1 MINKNIIAF
10 IKGGILVNSKIST
23 CPKDFS
29 ILDRPILGS
38 IIKELQSIGYTL
50 CPEVI
55 WSISDD
61 EIISIWED
69 IKPEI
74 INLLGISD
82 WSPLFPGFPD
92 QVINL
97 SEEEFLTEQ
106 LRVYFDSSYIDK
118 LQEKYKVDK
127 ISSETSSSSLT
138 PLKAITEKEFSSIF
152 TRIVG
157 VNDSITSQDKDILD
171 WYLDNYSD
179 LILPEKI
186 PFKENLAIVL
196 SKRQEAISVVSSIND
211 ILRVAVWKSGGD
223 PSLPKIPYKMIRESS
238 WTTKRIENPEREK
251 FKFSHFSRKERNYIL
266 GLIDKYVSTKG
277 IYPCICDA
285 KTYSGRWLRL
295 GEILHPGEYKKYP
308 NSMKFFD
315 ELRNNA
321 GAYQT
326 WWSKIHKEYKLS
338 KNNGGSLNK
347 VIELISQRPGVLIRR
362 FDSLLRRTW
371 KNNVQ
376 GDIDLLLD
384 KFLNAAGMN
393 NKTLLEFY
401 NYLDRRTKTSS
412 SPRMIKIKG
421 TRKRITLPSL
431 EPLDD
436 IIVETVKDL
445 VKKKIFN
452 NYQQIKESLE
462 GKNIVIDDNIK
473 YLRIPK
479 DMRTLSD
486 SKVVIPK
493 GSKFKFELEHR
504 LKTLR
509 FFCHWIQ
516 EESQEDLDLHAY
528 LLSEDFKKE
537 CMIGWNTSSK
547 NSGEVYAAF
556 SGDVLNRPGN
566 CAEYIDLR
574 PKIAVE
580 NGFRWCV
587 IDVHNFKGR
596 GFNSLKNWIGYTE
609 VQEPISEDRQWYPK
623 DVIQS
628 IQPSTMTS
636 GLAAFLIDLEEQTVQ
651 FLDED
656 ISSIPINSECRSKN
670 QAIINWY
677 AHTPELG
684 VYELLKLNIL
694 ARKGEIKTQSEYEEA
709 QFMDEFKSSDWIIY
723 KYQDFISDYTKM
735 LELLV

>member
-10 IKGGILVNSKIST
+10 IKGGILVNSKVTT

-29 ILDRPILGS
+29 LLDRPILGS
-38 IIKELQSIGYTL
+38 IIKELQSIGYSL

-61 EIISIWED
+61 EIISVWED

-74 INLLGISD
+74 SNLLGISD

-106 LRVYFDSSYIDK
+106 LCVYFDSSYINK
-118 LQEKYKVDK
+118 LQEKYKIDK
-127 ISSETSSSSLT
+127 IIHNESPTPTLT

-152 TRIVG
+152 TRIIG
-157 VNDSITSQDKDILD
+157 VNDSITGQDKDILD

-186 PFKENLAIVL
+186 SFKENLAIVL
-196 SKRQEAISVVSSIND
+196 SKRPEAISVVSSIND

-223 PSLPKIPYKMIRESS
+223 PSLPKVPSKMIRESS
-238 WTTKRIENPEREK
+238 WTTRRIENPEREK
-251 FKFSHFSRKERNYIL
+251 FKFSNFPRKDRDYIL
-266 GLIDKYVSTKG
+266 GLINRYVSTKG
-277 IYPCICDA
+277 MYPCICDA

-308 NSMKFFD
+308 DSMKFFD

-321 GAYQT
+321 KAYQT
-326 WWSKIHKEYKLS
+326 WWSKIHEEYKS
-338 KNNGGSLNK
+338 SNQNSGSLSK

-371 KNNVQ
+371 KNNVE

-384 KFLNAAGMN
+384 KFISSGEMN

-401 NYLDRRTKTSS
+401 NYLDRRTETSS

-421 TRKRITLPSL
+421 TRKRINLPRL
-431 EPLDD
+431 EPLDEV
-436 IIVETVKDL
+436 IVGTVKDL

-452 NYQQIKESLE
+452 NYQTKESLE

-479 DMRTLSD
+479 DMRTLSE

-493 GSKFKFELEHR
+493 GSKFKFD
-504 LKTLR
+504 LKDRKTTLR
-509 FFCHWIQ
+509 FFSHWIQ
-516 EESQEDLDLHAY
+516 EDRDEDLDLTAA
-528 LLSEDFKKE
+528 LLSEDMTNE
-537 CMIGWNTSSK
+537 CNIGWNSQAT
-547 NSGEVYAAF
+547 NSGEIYAVF
-556 SGDVLNRPGN
+556 SGDVLNTPGN
-566 CAEYIDLR
+566 CAEYIDIR

-580 NGFRWCV
+580 SGYRWC
-587 IDVHNFKGR
+587 IINVHNFKGR
-596 GFNSLKNWIGYTE
+596 GFNTLKNWIGYCE
-609 VQEPISEDRQWYPK
+609 VPNPVDDGKQWYPK

-628 IQPSTMTS
+628 TQPNTTS
-636 GLAAFLIDLEEQTVQ
+636 SGMAAFLIDLKEQTVQ

-656 ISSIPINSECRSKN
+656 ISSIPINTECKSSW
-670 QAIINWY
+670 QAIIYWY

-684 VYELLKLNIL
+684 VYELLKLNTL

-709 QFMDEFKSSDWIIY
+709 QFLDEFKSSDWIVY
-723 KYQDFISDYTKM
+723 KYQDFIGDYTKI